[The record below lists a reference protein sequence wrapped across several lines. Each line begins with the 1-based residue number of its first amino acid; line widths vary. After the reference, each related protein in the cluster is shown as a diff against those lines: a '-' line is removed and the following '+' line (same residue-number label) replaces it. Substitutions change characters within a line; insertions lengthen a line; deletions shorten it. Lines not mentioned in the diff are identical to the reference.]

1 MKIVKLN
8 RSKPHRMF
16 NRDRWT
22 EIFET
27 IGKNKLRTFLSGF
40 TVSLGIF
47 IFIILFGLGN
57 GLKNTFQE
65 FFLDDASNAIFLYPG
80 KTSKPYKGFKANRR
94 IEFRN
99 DDLRDI
105 KENFSFYLEH
115 LTPRITRNALT
126 RYKNQS
132 NNYSTRGVAPGHQ
145 FVEKTIL
152 MKGRYINQSDISR
165 KTKVAVIGRMVAKDL
180 FKSEEA
186 IGKYINL
193 GSSAFKVVGIFQDE
207 GGDNEERNIY
217 IPFTTRQLI
226 EKSNDKVDQ
235 IILTY
240 RKELGYLG
248 AMGLENG
255 LKKYFKEKKSVSPE
269 DPNGFYIRNIA
280 DDLRETQQFAVVLQ
294 LIVSFVGL
302 GTLIAGIIGISN
314 IMVFVVKER
323 TKELGIRKAL
333 GATPNSVI
341 KMVLQESVFITIISG
356 YLGLIF
362 GVLVLENIGVKLD
375 KYFIKN
381 PFIEIST
388 ALMATVVLI
397 IFGAIAGY
405 IPAKRA
411 SSIKPIIAL
420 RDE

>member
-1 MKIVKLN
+1 
-8 RSKPHRMF
+8 MF

-165 KTKVAVIGRMVAKDL
+165 KTKVAVIGRMVALDL